1 MGRSGV
7 AEWHERIMDGG
18 SALDA
23 FEADLEAMVC
33 DLEAFADSLRN
44 VRRSVEVALEEAAGR
59 GSSEHRV
66 LDDVQ
71 WQRIELRGAAAS
83 GASRLPGR

>member
-1 MGRSGV
+1 MTNSGNP
-7 AEWHERIMDGG
+7 ERCEYINDGL
-18 SALDA
+18 SAPSA

-44 VRRSVEVALEEAAGR
+44 VRRSLEVALEGADGRAGNESR
-59 GSSEHRV
+59 I

-71 WQRIELRGAAAS
+71 WHRIGERGAAAS
-83 GASRLPGR
+83 SPSKLL